1 MYYFI
6 VNPGAGRGRGE
17 RIWKKLENRLQR
29 TGLEYQVSVTEKTG
43 DAARI
48 AAGLTEQG
56 GEPRTI
62 VAVGGDGTLNEIV
75 NGMSFR
81 GQVTLG
87 YIPAGTGSNLAR
99 SLRLPRDP
107 ARCLRRIVDGKLLK
121 QLDYGVLSYEC
132 GEPVH
137 RRFMISCGIGLD
149 ALVCRDVL
157 AAQGPRGSWPRLP
170 ARLEYILKGI
180 LQIICASP
188 VKGYLIL
195 DGTRRIEFN
204 HIYFISA
211 HIHPFEGAGFK
222 LAPAADGSD
231 GFLEVC
237 VVHNSARRQLFPI
250 MADALFGRMGRH
262 RGVRFYQCQELQVHM
277 ENPLCV
283 HTDGENCFD
292 QQDIHL
298 RCIGRKI
305 RMVV

>member
-6 VNPGAGRGRGE
+6 VNPEAGRGRGE
-17 RIWKKLENRLQR
+17 RIWNRLERRLQHTR
-29 TGLEYQVSVTEKTG
+29 LEYEMVMTKKTG
-43 DAARI
+43 DGARI
-48 AAGLTEQG
+48 AAELTGQG
-56 GEPRTI
+56 TEPKTLI
-62 VAVGGDGTLNEIV
+62 AVGGDGTLNEII

-81 GQVTLG
+81 GQITLG

-107 ARCLRRIVDGKLLK
+107 ARCLRRIVDAKVIR

-132 GEPVH
+132 EEPVH
-137 RRFMISCGIGLD
+137 RRFMISSGIGLD
-149 ALVCRDVL
+149 AQVCQNVL
-157 AAQGPRGSWPRLP
+157 TTQEYRGRGPRLP
-170 ARLEYILKGI
+170 ARLDYILRVLFHI
-180 LQIICASP
+180 FCAIP
-188 VKGYLIL
+188 VKGYLVL

-211 HIHPFEGAGFK
+211 HIHPFEGAGFR

-237 VVHNSARRQLFPI
+237 VVHNSVKSQLFPI

-262 RGVRFYQCQELQVHM
+262 RGVRFYKCQELQIHM
-277 ENPLCV
+277 EAPVAV
-283 HTDGENCFD
+283 HTDGENCFS
-292 QQDIHL
+292 QKDIHL